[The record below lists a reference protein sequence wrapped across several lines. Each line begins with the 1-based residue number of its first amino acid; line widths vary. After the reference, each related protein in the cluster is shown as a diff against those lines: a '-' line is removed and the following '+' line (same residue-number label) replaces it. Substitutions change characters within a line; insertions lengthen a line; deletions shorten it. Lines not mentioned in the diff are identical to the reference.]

1 MRNKEVQFTRKKL
14 LILFCGI
21 LTVAL
26 LCSNVLIVSAT
37 SLADSKVKAT
47 CKVTVVQKVVSV
59 KLSAKSKTIKKGK
72 SFTLKATV
80 LPTNANMK
88 SVTFTSTN
96 KKVAT
101 VNSKGKVTAK
111 KAGRATIIVTTKDG
125 KKRAKCTLKVK

>member
-1 MRNKEVQFTRKKL
+1 MRKKL

-26 LCSNVLIVSAT
+26 FCSNVLIASAT

-80 LPTNANMK
+80 LPTKA
-88 SVTFTSTN
+88 VTFTSTN

-111 KAGRATIIVTTKDG
+111 KVEK
-125 KKRAKCTLKVK
+125 LQL

>member
-1 MRNKEVQFTRKKL
+1 MRKKL

-26 LCSNVLIVSAT
+26 LCSNVLIASAT

-88 SVTFTSTN
+88 AVTFTSTN

-101 VNSKGKVTAK
+101 VNSKGKVNAK
-111 KAGRATIIVTTKDG
+111 KVGKTTIIVTTKDG
-125 KKRAKCTLKVK
+125 KKQAKCTLKVK

>member
-1 MRNKEVQFTRKKL
+1 MRKKL

-26 LCSNVLIVSAT
+26 LCSNVLIASAT
-37 SLADSKVKAT
+37 SLADSKVKDT

-88 SVTFTSTN
+88 SVTFTSTDKN
-96 KKVAT
+96 VVT
-101 VNSKGKVTAK
+101 INSKGKVIAKKVGKATITVTAK
-111 KAGRATIIVTTKDG
+111 DR
-125 KKRAKCTLKVK
+125 KKKAKCTVKVK

>member
-1 MRNKEVQFTRKKL
+1 MRKKL

-26 LCSNVLIVSAT
+26 FCSNVLIASAT

-80 LPTNANMK
+80 
-88 SVTFTSTN
+88 VTFTSTN

-111 KAGRATIIVTTKDG
+111 KVGKTTIIVTTKDG

>member
-1 MRNKEVQFTRKKL
+1 MRKKL

-88 SVTFTSTN
+88 AVTFTSTN
-96 KKVAT
+96 KKIAT

-111 KAGRATIIVTTKDG
+111 KAGKTTIIVTTKDG

>member
-1 MRNKEVQFTRKKL
+1 MRKKL

-26 LCSNVLIVSAT
+26 FCSNVLIASAT

-88 SVTFTSTN
+88 AVTFTSTN

-111 KAGRATIIVTTKDG
+111 KKGTCYITATAKDG
-125 KKRAKCTLKVK
+125 SKKYAKCKIVVK

>member
-1 MRNKEVQFTRKKL
+1 MRKKL

-26 LCSNVLIVSAT
+26 LCSNVLIASAT

-47 CKVTVVQKVVSV
+47 CKVTVV
-59 KLSAKSKTIKKGK
+59 LSAKSKTIKKGK

-88 SVTFTSTN
+88 AVTFTSTN

-111 KAGRATIIVTTKDG
+111 KVGKATIIVTTKDG

>member
-1 MRNKEVQFTRKKL
+1 MRKKL

-26 LCSNVLIVSAT
+26 FCSNVLIASAT

-88 SVTFTSTN
+88 AVTFTSTN

-111 KAGRATIIVTTKDG
+111 KVGKTTIIVTTKDS

>member
-1 MRNKEVQFTRKKL
+1 MRKKL

-26 LCSNVLIVSAT
+26 LCSNVLIASAT

-47 CKVTVVQKVVSV
+47 
-59 KLSAKSKTIKKGK
+59 
-72 SFTLKATV
+72 V

-88 SVTFTSTN
+88 AVTFTSTN

-111 KAGRATIIVTTKDG
+111 KAGKTTIIVTTKDG